1 MTTKARIN
9 DQTLNIRIPN
19 TLHEQLKI
27 VAESQYMPMSVMVRL
42 ALAEYVRTHATVAL
56 SRVAV
61 NPQTPQ
67 QKPTGPQRP
76 SMQFTPEQQQ
86 QFEDDWL

>member
-1 MTTKARIN
+1 MKKKIN

-19 TLHEQLKI
+19 ELHEKLKV
-27 VAESQYMPMSVMVRL
+27 VAESHYMPTSVMIRL

-56 SRVAV
+56 ARVAV

-67 QKPTGPQRP
+67 IPQHNPNIPRRP
-76 SMQFTPEQQQ
+76 SEQTWD
-86 QFEDDWL
+86 DDWTY